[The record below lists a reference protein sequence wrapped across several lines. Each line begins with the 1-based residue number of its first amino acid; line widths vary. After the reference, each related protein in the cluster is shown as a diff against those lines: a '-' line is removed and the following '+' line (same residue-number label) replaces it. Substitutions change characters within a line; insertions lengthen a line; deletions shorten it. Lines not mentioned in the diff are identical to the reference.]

1 MRPAVLRI
9 CLLVFAGLGL
19 VGANGCSSGVGA
31 PAGEQP
37 INYTFD
43 HGTEGWVLNKNEGS
57 SFTNLGVGVPD
68 GGSPPTVTFAGS
80 DGDPSPG
87 SLRLTV
93 AFTGP
98 GQYVAAGALFG
109 HVVEG
114 GSVIGGRNLSGTV
127 RARVRL
133 LSGRGAGVLVNL
145 YSCESYAPL
154 GTICT
159 GGPTIDAAELA
170 GVDWT
175 PVVMLFSFPTQVFE
189 LGIESYTP
197 MPEDGGAA
205 GGGASANTGELV
217 LEIDTVT
224 SRAAGTDGGASD
236 AP

>member
-1 MRPAVLRI
+1 MRPAVWRI

-31 PAGEQP
+31 PAEEQP

-57 SFTNLGVGVPD
+57 SFTNLGVGVSD

-98 GQYVAAGALFG
+98 AQYVAAG
-109 HVVEG
+109 VVVGQVGPG
-114 GSVIGGRNLSGTV
+114 GSVEGPLVGTV
-127 RARVRL
+127 HAQVRL
-133 LSGRGAGVLVNL
+133 VSGPGAGVLVNL
-145 YSCESYAPL
+145 YACESYAPL
-154 GTICT
+154 GTICV
-159 GGPTIDAAELA
+159 GGPTIEAAELA
-170 GVDWT
+170 GVAWT
-175 PVVMLFSFPTQVFE
+175 PLAIVFNYPRQVYE
-189 LGIESYTP
+189 LGIEAYTP
-197 MPEDGGAA
+197 MPADGGAA
-205 GGGASANTGELV
+205 DGGASANTGELV

-224 SRAAGTDGGASD
+224 AAGTDGGASD
-236 AP
+236 AS